1 MSYDLRRLKFKGL
14 VQRLP
19 HSQRYV
25 LTPLGR
31 RVALFMSK
39 SFARLVR
46 PVLRRLDPSL
56 PDDAP
61 DPLRRAWQACE
72 RALDSAISEARMAA

>member
-1 MSYDLRRLKFKGL
+1 MTYDLRRLRLKGL
-14 VQRLP
+14 LFRVP
-19 HSQRYV
+19 KSHRYL

-46 PVLRRLDPSL
+46 PILHRVDPGL
-56 PDDAP
+56 PVNADDT
-61 DPLRRAWQACE
+61 LRRAWLTCE
-72 RALDSAISEARMAA
+72 RALDQALAQARIAA

>member
-1 MSYDLRRLKFKGL
+1 
-14 VQRLP
+14 LP
-19 HSQRYV
+19 RTQRYV

-39 SFARLVR
+39 SYARLVR
-46 PVLRRLDPSL
+46 PVLNRLDPAL
-56 PDDAP
+56 PDDST

-72 RALDSAISEARMAA
+72 RALDAAISDARMAA